1 MNVFNLTIVFNNKV
15 ENIIV
20 ENAPQAGDCI
30 VVNGLELIVHKM
42 IWINTVHGNMGTMEY
57 YTCLCEINN
66 VKRIGVPQVKIICK
80 ADEDKLG
87 EMVNDFIYE
96 NRHTLEILSI
106 EYNHYACMIQYR
118 HKRQSEIMASMSY
131 EEQRI
136 LTESKNK

>member
-1 MNVFNLTIVFNNKV
+1 MNSFNLTIVFNNKV

-42 IWINTVHGNMGTMEY
+42 IWINTVHSNTGTMEY

-66 VKRIGVPQVKIICK
+66 VKRIGLPQVKIFCQVPV
-80 ADEDKLG
+80 DELE
-87 EMVNDFIYE
+87 EMVNKFIYE

-106 EYNHYACMIQYR
+106 EYNYYACMIQYR
-118 HKRQSEIMASMSY
+118 HKRQSEIMASMDY

-136 LTESKNK
+136 RTESKNK